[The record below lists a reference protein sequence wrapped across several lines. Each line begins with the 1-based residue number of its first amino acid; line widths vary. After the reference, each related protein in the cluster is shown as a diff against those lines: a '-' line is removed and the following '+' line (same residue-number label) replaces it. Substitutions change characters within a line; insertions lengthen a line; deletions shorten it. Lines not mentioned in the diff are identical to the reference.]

1 MDIPPPDP
9 AVLLST
15 WMEWEKGD
23 ALPGKVLADL
33 KRAGMRQ
40 LLDSLAAAKDAGID
54 IAPAAGGG
62 KE

>member
-1 MDIPPPDP
+1 MELPLPDP
-9 AVLLST
+9 AVLLAA

-40 LLDSLAAAKDAGID
+40 LLDTLAAAAQT
-54 IAPAAGGG
+54 AAQTVASPQP
-62 KE
+62 E